1 MIPITEK
8 IAPDEMITSWVQ
20 HLAKIN
26 DMPLQLFYRYYLG
39 YRKVVKNC
47 DFHPSKTCLENLNQ
61 LDVGALSDFFPSVPD
76 ILRYHTPLYMLL
88 PTWKMGYQVRTFEYH
103 LRNSLKNDVC
113 IKPYLIYKYKVC
125 PECMKEDMLKYGRV
139 VIHVPHQSDSAK
151 SCWKHKVHLV
161 EYEGDNTELVSEP
174 STDAEFHIAKFIHEL
189 YENPL
194 MICAEDLQ
202 IVFDKYLLEHEGTTA
217 SIIFQEMKSQGYFT
231 MNRNMKGFG
240 QFLNEKKT
248 SLSLNTLCYL
258 YKDVETV
265 QKILI
270 NDNIQR
276 VSSIYND
283 IHTDGILSKVK
294 CRSCGKEFYT
304 HYQSATYGLGCPY
317 CAESISQKEMVTHS
331 VFDFNTV
338 VDVKTDT
345 EKVREMWAQHLF
357 TNKPGGQRIRYAK
370 QRLGQQIRNGNGEL
384 MTIIAYRGSKDVDV
398 KFEDGT
404 VVEHVLYQNFVKGYV
419 EKP

>member
-61 LDVGALSDFFPSVPD
+61 LDTGALSVFFPSVPD

-125 PECMKEDMLKYGRV
+125 PECMKEDILKYERV

-151 SCWKHKVHLV
+151 SCWKHKVHLQEYV
-161 EYEGDNTELVSEP
+161 EGVDFDSEP
-174 STDAEFHIAKFIHEL
+174 ATDAEFHLAKFIHEL

-194 MICAEDLQ
+194 LVCAEDLQ
-202 IVFDKYLLEHEGTTA
+202 MVFDKYLLDHKGATA
-217 SIIFQEMKSQGYFT
+217 ATIFQEMKAQGYHT

-270 NDNIQR
+270 NENIGR
-276 VSSIYND
+276 VSSIYKGTY
-283 IHTDGILSKVK
+283 IDGVLTKVK
-294 CRSCGKEFYT
+294 CSSCGREFYT
-304 HYQSATYGLGCPY
+304 HQKSSLYGLRCTY
-317 CAESISQKEMVTHS
+317 CAEDLSQKDMIKNS
-331 VFDFNTV
+331 VFDFRTV
-338 VDVKTDT
+338 VDTKSDT

-357 TNKPGGQRIRYAK
+357 ANKPGGQRIRYAK
-370 QRLGQQIRNGNGEL
+370 QRLGQQVRAGNGEL
-384 MTIIAYRGSKDVDV
+384 MTIIEYRGSKDVDV
-398 KFEDGT
+398 QFEDGI
-404 VVEHVLYQNFVKGYV
+404 VVRHVLYQNFVKGYV
-419 EKP
+419 EKL

>member
-1 MIPITEK
+1 
-8 IAPDEMITSWVQ
+8 
-20 HLAKIN
+20 
-26 DMPLQLFYRYYLG
+26 
-39 YRKVVKNC
+39 
-47 DFHPSKTCLENLNQ
+47 
-61 LDVGALSDFFPSVPD
+61 
-76 ILRYHTPLYMLL
+76 
-88 PTWKMGYQVRTFEYH
+88 
-103 LRNSLKNDVC
+103 
-113 IKPYLIYKYKVC
+113 
-125 PECMKEDMLKYGRV
+125 MKEDMREYGRV

-161 EYEGDNTELVSEP
+161 EYEGDNTEPVSEP
-174 STDAEFHIAKFIHEL
+174 VTDAEFHIAKFIHEL

-194 MICAEDLQ
+194 LICAEDLQ
-202 IVFDKYLLEHEGTTA
+202 TVFDKYLLEHEGTTA
-217 SIIFQEMKSQGYFT
+217 AIIFQEMKSHGYFT

-270 NDNIQR
+270 NETIKR
-276 VSSIYND
+276 VSSIYNS
-283 IHTDGILSKVK
+283 IYTDGILSKVK
-294 CRSCGKEFYT
+294 CRSCGREFYT

-317 CAESISQKEMVTHS
+317 CAESISRKEMVTHS

-357 TNKPGGQRIRYAK
+357 TSTPGGQRIRYAK
-370 QRLGQQIRNGNGEL
+370 QRLGQQVQNGNGEL
-384 MTIIAYRGSKDVDV
+384 MTIVAYRGSKDVDV
-398 KFEDGT
+398 QFEDGT
-404 VVEHVLYQNFVKGYV
+404 MMEHVLYQNFVKGYV